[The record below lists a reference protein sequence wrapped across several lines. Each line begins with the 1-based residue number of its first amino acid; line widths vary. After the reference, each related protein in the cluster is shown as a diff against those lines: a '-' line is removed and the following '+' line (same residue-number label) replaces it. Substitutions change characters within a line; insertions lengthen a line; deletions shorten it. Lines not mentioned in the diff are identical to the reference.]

1 MVGGS
6 YAVSVDPSCKK
17 ITSEGEIT
25 LSFKSQF
32 LGRQCYNG
40 EWRHFI
46 PKSCPIKSEDCG
58 GTEYT
63 VAATPSW
70 PIPSNSAAVIHIDGV
85 PGGGLCL
92 QFLDAHFKNKNIGPI
107 SRVQRCSGGGGLP
120 RHGVTLALETSY
132 EDVYRH
138 AHPTGNQSPPQEYS
152 SDQGIQEIP
161 SFTIHRSPFTVH
173 RSPFVIVPGRKSAE
187 KYRHGNTGSH
197 PSIQIG
203 TMGEASSER

>member
-1 MVGGS
+1 MPRIACLGSGQTTTGAFGLTYSTLSRPMVGGS

-107 SRVQRCSGGGGLP
+107 SRVQRVG
-120 RHGVTLALETSY
+120 TQA
-132 EDVYRH
+132 
-138 AHPTGNQSPPQEYS
+138 
-152 SDQGIQEIP
+152 I
-161 SFTIHRSPFTVH
+161 
-173 RSPFVIVPGRKSAE
+173 
-187 KYRHGNTGSH
+187 
-197 PSIQIG
+197 IG
-203 TMGEASSER
+203 TLSTVATSVAEAEAYLATV